1 MTKGLTLTHL
11 DGQIFTFDAGALS
24 LELVVTGGRGRRARH
39 EVLHTPADFV
49 QWAMVSR
56 LDLGRYG
63 VHPAMVRVGV
73 SDLRLVRSLREA
85 IWVSA
90 INAAGGGR
98 PEPTDLAAINS
109 TAAYAGVVPQLD
121 PVTREVVWRDPVS
134 ARQLIAEIARDAVA
148 TFAEPNIRRIRQ
160 CSAPNCYL
168 VYLDTSR
175 PGQRR
180 WCSMQRCG
188 NRKKVTDYR
197 QRQRLAQHDSG

>member
-1 MTKGLTLTHL
+1 VTKGLTLTHL
-11 DGQIFTFDAGALS
+11 DGQIFMFDAGALC
-24 LELVVTGGRGRRARH
+24 LELVVTGGRGRRAKH

-56 LDLGRYG
+56 LDLARYG
-63 VHPAMVRVGV
+63 VHPAMVRVGA

-85 IWVSA
+85 IWISA

-98 PEPTDLAAINS
+98 PEPSDLATINAV
-109 TAAYAGVVPQLD
+109 AANTSVVPQLD
-121 PVTREVVWRDPVS
+121 PISREVVWRDPVT
-134 ARQLIAEIARDAVA
+134 ARQLIAEIARDAVV
-148 TFAEPNIRRIRQ
+148 TFAEPTIKRVRQ
-160 CSAPNCYL
+160 CAAPNCYL

-197 QRQRLAQHDSG
+197 LRQRLAHVDS